1 MKKRNLIISLAAL
14 GVVAS
19 VSGSVALYI
28 SKPADE
34 SINIGVN
41 TDVDVNYL
49 ISDVTS
55 DDVLLSPGTPVA
67 NYDFKIAGNVNATS
81 VFKQPYVLAKLT
93 VTITPDVA
101 ALGSYLTPAC
111 KVNYLEGTYFA
122 NTADKNTITF
132 GSANAETGVITGSL
146 STYIYVGDDAT
157 VDGNAVDLSVTLN
170 SVEDE
175 EFVGTLASS
184 GYDIDI
190 SLTSADDFDVAYLV
204 GGMNGWTASDE
215 YQMVMNIESTGQE
228 WMWLGNVT
236 QGTEVKAM
244 HDNGTWSSDPNSIAP
259 ANMTGAYWTGDSTA
273 PVTFSSSD
281 QGQ

>member
-55 DDVLLSPGTPVA
+55 DDVLLSPDTPVA
-67 NYDFKIAGNVNATS
+67 NYDFSIAGNVNAAS

-93 VTITPDVA
+93 VTITPEVA
-101 ALGSYLTPAC
+101 ALGSYLTPTC
-111 KVNYLEGTYFA
+111 NINYTEGTYFA
-122 NTADKNTITF
+122 NTTSWNSITF
-132 GSANAETGVITGSL
+132 GEADAETGAITGSI
-146 STYIYVGDDAT
+146 STYIKVGDDAA
-157 VDGNAVDLSVTLN
+157 VDGNAVDLTVTLN
-170 SVEDE
+170 SVEADV
-175 EFVGTLASS
+175 FVETLAST
-184 GYDIDI
+184 GYEIDI
-190 SLTSADDFDVAYLV
+190 SLTSDEAFEVAYIV
-204 GGMNGWTASDE
+204 GDDNGWTPSDE
-215 YQMVMNIESTGQE
+215 YQMVMNIEADKFE
-228 WMWLGNVT
+228 WMWYGNIT
-236 QGTEVKAM
+236 EGTEFKAM
-244 HDNGTWSSDPNSIAP
+244 HENGAWSGDPNAQAP
-259 ANMTGAYWTGDSTA
+259 ANMNAVYWDGNDKTA
-273 PVTFSSSD
+273 LSITSSD

>member
-19 VSGSVALYI
+19 VTGSVALYI
-28 SKPADE
+28 SKPEDE

-41 TDVDVNYL
+41 TNVDVNYL
-49 ISDVTS
+49 ISDITS
-55 DDVLLSPGTPVA
+55 DNVLLSPANSVA
-67 NYDFKIAGNVNATS
+67 NYDFSIAGNVNAAS

-93 VTITPDVA
+93 ITITPDVA
-101 ALGSYLTPAC
+101 ALGSYLTPTC

-122 NTADKNTITF
+122 NTAEKNTITF

-146 STYIYVGDDAT
+146 STYIYVGDDAS

-170 SVEDE
+170 SIEDE

-190 SLTSADDFDVAYLV
+190 SLTSDEAFEVAYVV
-204 GGMNGWTASDE
+204 GDMNGWTASDE
-215 YQMVMNIESTGQE
+215 YQMVMNIEASKFE
-228 WMWLGNVT
+228 WMWFGSIT
-236 QGTEVKAM
+236 QGTQVKAM
-244 HDNGTWSSDPNSIAP
+244 HENGTWSANPNKEVP
-259 ANMTGAYWTGDSTA
+259 ANMTGAYWDGSSESAISLT
-273 PVTFSSSD
+273 SSD